1 MSLVNNITKITK
13 NTTKFISK
21 FISKNYLYIVLLIF
35 ATFVIWAFTTDYIE
49 VSPPQCSPPAQSSPT
64 QQSEDF
70 ELYQKKKS
78 NLKPASVDGTPQSQ
92 TTSAFKQDLPMPVN
106 TYGIL
111 LDEKKDATYCEGNL
125 GRLRCM
131 AHG

>member
-1 MSLVNNITKITK
+1 MSLINNITKIAK
-13 NTTKFISK
+13 DTTD

-35 ATFVIWAFTTDYIE
+35 ATFVIWTLATDYVE
-49 VSPPQCSPPAQSSPT
+49 DSPPESSPPAQSSPT

-70 ELYQKKKS
+70 EQYQKKKS
-78 NLKPASVDGTPQSQ
+78 NLKPASVDGTPETQ

-111 LDEKKDATYCEGNL
+111 LDEKKDASYCEGDL

-131 AHG
+131 THG

>member
-1 MSLVNNITKITK
+1 MSLVKNITKIT
-13 NTTKFISK
+13 TD

-35 ATFVIWAFTTDYIE
+35 ATFVIWTLATDYVE
-49 VSPPQCSPPAQSSPT
+49 DSPPQSSSPAESSPT

-70 ELYQKKKS
+70 EQYQKKKS
-78 NLKPASVDGTPQSQ
+78 NLKPASVDGTPETQ

-111 LDEKKDATYCEGNL
+111 VDEKKDASYCEGNL

>member
-1 MSLVNNITKITK
+1 MSLVNNITKIAK
-13 NTTKFISK
+13 DTTK

-35 ATFVIWAFTTDYIE
+35 ATFVIWTLATDYVE
-49 VSPPQCSPPAQSSPT
+49 DSPPESSPS

-70 ELYQKKKS
+70 EQYQKKKS
-78 NLKPASVDGTPQSQ
+78 NLKPASVDGTPETQ

-111 LDEKKDATYCEGNL
+111 VDEKKDASYCEGNL

-131 AHG
+131 ALG

>member
-13 NTTKFISK
+13 NTTK

-35 ATFVIWAFTTDYIE
+35 ATFVIWTFTTDYIE
-49 VSPPQCSPPAQSSPT
+49 ISPPQSSPPAQSSPT

-78 NLKPASVDGTPQSQ
+78 NLKPASVDETPQSQ
-92 TTSAFKQDLPMPVN
+92 ITSAFSQDLPMPVN
-106 TYGIL
+106 TYGTL
-111 LDEKKDATYCEGNL
+111 VDEKSDPAYCEGNL

>member
-13 NTTKFISK
+13 NTTK

-49 VSPPQCSPPAQSSPT
+49 VSPPQSSPPAQGSPT

-106 TYGIL
+106 TYGTL
-111 LDEKKDATYCEGNL
+111 VDEKSDPAYCEGNL

>member
-13 NTTKFISK
+13 NTTK

-35 ATFVIWAFTTDYIE
+35 ATFVIWTLATDYVE
-49 VSPPQCSPPAQSSPT
+49 DSPPESSPP

-70 ELYQKKKS
+70 EQYQKKKS
-78 NLKPASVDGTPQSQ
+78 NLKPASVDGTPETQ

-111 LDEKKDATYCEGNL
+111 VDEKKDASYCEGNL